1 MIDMAFWY
9 SPTGF
14 FVVVTW
20 WSISLCIIA
29 RLWVTRR
36 VDPIGRKLVWSVIL
50 LLLPLLGWL
59 FYAAFYQAPKP
70 VGNGYHQYSGLG

>member
-1 MIDMAFWY
+1 MNVMDVWY
-9 SPTGF
+9 SPTEVF
-14 FVVVTW
+14 AAAAC

-36 VDPIGRKLVWSVIL
+36 ADPIGRKLVWSIIL
-50 LLLPLLGWL
+50 LLLPVLGWL
-59 FYAAFYQAPKP
+59 FYAGFYRAPKP